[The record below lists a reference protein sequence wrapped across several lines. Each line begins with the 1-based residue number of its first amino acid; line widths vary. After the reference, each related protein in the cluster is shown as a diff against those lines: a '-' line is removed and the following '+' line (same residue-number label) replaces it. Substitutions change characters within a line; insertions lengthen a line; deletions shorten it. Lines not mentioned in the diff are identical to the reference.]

1 MRVVAAKIVQLTT
14 VHPRGDIRIAVKQCA
29 TLAEAYPD
37 AVELVVADGLGDEK
51 RYGVRISDLGKI
63 SSSRLVRPF
72 QGAWR
77 ALKFLYLRRPKILHF
92 HDPELIP
99 VGLVAKVIGIRVIYD
114 VHEDV
119 PSQILGRDSG
129 GKLSLYILAAGARA
143 TEWLASRVFDAI
155 VCATPHIARR
165 FPPQKTVVIQNFPIV
180 GELTAADKQLYADR
194 PPRFVFVGVF
204 TLMRGAAEMIEAV
217 GRPELESKAELKIA
231 GASHPE
237 SLWSEIS
244 GSAKPARVEFLGWM
258 DRGQVAEL
266 LASAR
271 AGLVLF
277 HAAPNHVNAQP
288 NKLFEYMSA
297 GLPLIASDF
306 PMWREL
312 VDDFKCGLLVNPK
325 DPRAICEAMKWIL
338 DHPQEAEAMGR
349 RGRQAVESRL
359 NWEHEGQ
366 QLISVYDQIYGP
378 SAQVTVT

>member
-1 MRVVAAKIVQLTT
+1 LSAVAEKIVQLTT

-29 TLAEAYPD
+29 TLAEACPD
-37 AVELVVADGLGDEK
+37 AVELLVADGLGDDQQN
-51 RYGVRISDLGKI
+51 GVRICDLGKI
-63 SSSRLVRPF
+63 SSSRLMRPF
-72 QGAWR
+72 QGGWR
-77 ALKFLYLRRPKILHF
+77 ALKFLYLKRPKILHF

-99 VGLVAKVIGIRVIYD
+99 VGLVAKVMGIRVVYD

-129 GKLSLYILAAGARA
+129 GKLSLHILAAGARTA
-143 TEWLASRVFDAI
+143 EWLASRIFDAI

-180 GELTAADKQLYADR
+180 GELAAPNTQPYAGR
-194 PPRFVFVGVF
+194 PPRFVFVGVL
-204 TLMRGAAEMIEAV
+204 TPMRGAIEMIQAI
-217 GRPELESKAELKIA
+217 GRPELESRAELKIA
-231 GASHPE
+231 GTSRPK
-237 SLWSEIS
+237 SLLSEIL
-244 GSAKPARVEFLGWM
+244 GSTKSAGVELLGWM
-258 DRGQVAEL
+258 DRAQVAEL

-277 HAAPNHVNAQP
+277 HAAPNHVNSQP

-312 VDDFKCGLLVNPK
+312 VDDFKCGLLA
-325 DPRAICEAMKWIL
+325 DPNDPQAICEAMKWIL
-338 DHPQEAEAMGR
+338 DNPQEAEAMGR

-366 QLISVYDQIYGP
+366 QLISVYDQIYGR
-378 SAQVTVT
+378 AD